1 MSKVKIKNAILN
13 GSVVIPPSKSA
24 AHRALLCSFLAGGGT
39 VSPIIPSKDMQAM
52 QQAISALEND
62 DKIVDC
68 IESGNT
74 LRFVIPVA
82 AALGKSV
89 TFVGSGRLPERPL
102 ETFLELLPKHNIKC
116 TSNGRLPLSIE
127 GKLTAGK
134 YEIAGNISSQYISGL
149 LFALPILDGDSEIV
163 LTTRLESK
171 PYIDLTIKVMRDFG
185 VEVQETESG
194 YLVRGNQQYKTR
206 DYIVESDWSQAAFFL
221 VGGAVGKSVALKG
234 LDMNSVQGD
243 KAIVDILKKFGADI
257 EIKENEIISRKAELK
272 GIKVDVS
279 DIPDTV
285 PALAVAAAYA
295 NGRTEIV
302 GGERLRFKESD
313 RIESVVSNLKR
324 LGADVTE
331 TSDGMIINGGKKLK
345 GAELLGYNDH
355 RIVMAFSI
363 AALFAGG
370 ETIITEANS
379 INKTYPSFFEDYNR
393 IGGQANVFNNRK

>member
-39 VSPIIPSKDMQAM
+39 VSPIISSKDMQAM

-393 IGGQANVFNNRK
+393 IGGHANVFNNRK